1 MVLDRIVHR
10 LQIRHITPERAAEL
24 AQLGFMEWL
33 GSLPGDSNFH
43 QQAMVAYKRAVPFR
57 RGAPAIAVFCDL
69 LVASTRIPPEPLEL
83 SLPSPHRRG
92 GARGRRQMN

>member
-1 MVLDRIVHR
+1 MVLDRILLR
-10 LQIRHITPERAAEL
+10 LQIRRIAPERAAEL

-33 GSLPGDSNFH
+33 GALPGESDFH
-43 QQAMVAYKRAVPFR
+43 QQAMIAYRQAVPLR
-57 RGAPAIAVFCDL
+57 RQAPAIALFCDL
-69 LVASTRIPPEPLEL
+69 LVASTRMPPEPLDL